1 MSTQKALGYLDTHR
15 EDFLRRLF
23 DFLRIPSISTLP
35 ERQGDIHRAADW
47 LAELLRNAGLDVRIV
62 PTEMHPMVVGHYRAD
77 PAAPTLMLYGHYD
90 VQPAG
95 DESLWNSPPFE
106 PTVRDGAIYARG
118 ATDDKGQALANLL
131 ALECWLKTS
140 GQLPVNIVVLM
151 EGEEEIGSPSFA
163 GFLKIHAHDLTCD
176 DVLVSDSSQFRS
188 GMPAIT
194 YSTRG
199 LVYKEIELTGASR
212 DLHSGVYGGVAPN
225 PANILCQ
232 LVAAMKDASG
242 AIAIPGFYDGVRPLE
257 AWERKALDALPY
269 DESAVQRMLGVE
281 RLEGEG
287 GYKPLERVWA
297 RPTLDVNGMSGGF
310 TGPGSATII
319 PSRAMAKISMRLVPD
334 QDPAAV
340 SAAFDRFCAAHLEG
354 RCRYTIRDKASCGA
368 YLAPIEGPGIQAARA
383 AVKAAWNTD
392 PVLVR
397 EGGTLPI
404 LPTLKQRLGADSIL
418 IGYGLPDCPVHGPNE
433 FFHIEHFVAGVRTA
447 IQFLDQYARLAG
459 TKAGSAR

>member
-1 MSTQKALGYLDTHR
+1 MSTQKALGYLDSHR

-23 DFLRIPSISTLP
+23 DFLRIPSVSTLP
-35 ERQGDIHRAADW
+35 EHQGDINRAAHW
-47 LAELLRNAGLDVRIV
+47 LADLLRNAGLDVRIV
-62 PTEMHPMVVGHYRAD
+62 PTEMHPAVVGRYRTD

-95 DESLWNSPPFE
+95 DESLWLSPPFE
-106 PTVRDGAIYARG
+106 PTVRDGAVYARG

-131 ALECWLKTS
+131 ALECWLKAA
-140 GQLPVNIVVLM
+140 GRLPVNIVVLM

-163 GFLKIHAHDLTCD
+163 GFLKTHADNLVCN
-176 DVLVSDSSQFRS
+176 DVLVSDSSQFRA

-199 LVYKEIELTGASR
+199 LVYKEIDLTGANR
-212 DLHSGVYGGVAPN
+212 DLHSGVYGGIAPN

-232 LVAAMKDASG
+232 LIAAMKDTSG
-242 AIAIPGFYDGVRPLE
+242 RVAIPGFYDGVRPLE
-257 AWERKALDALPY
+257 EWERKALDALPY
-269 DESAVQRMLGVE
+269 DEAAVRKMLGVE
-281 RLEGEG
+281 RLEGEM

-297 RPTLDVNGMSGGF
+297 RPTLDVNGMTGGF

-334 QDPAAV
+334 QNPAAV
-340 SAAFDRFCAAHLEG
+340 GAAFDRWCAVQLEG
-354 RCRYTIRDKASCGA
+354 RCLYTIRDKASCAA
-368 YLAPIEGPGIQAARA
+368 YLAPVEGPGIQAARA

-433 FFHIEHFVAGVRTA
+433 FFHLDHFLAGVRTA
-447 IQFLDQYARLAG
+447 IQFFEEYARLAVKR
-459 TKAGSAR
+459 TGSDR